1 VSPPSQDVIR
11 RGKTLRSLLRR
22 VVAIEHRWPW
32 LLPTVSFAAGWVGF
46 LLVRRGED
54 AARIVALLALCGWF
68 WLLLEPWVRRRIER
82 RRRRAGNFV
91 VNFISQSLQQELL
104 FFCLPL
110 LIGATKLDAGQVAF
124 TGLVALAALLST
136 VDPLYERLVAT
147 RAARRM
153 TFHAFC
159 SWIAALVVLP
169 MVLLVPVERAL
180 PISLLAVGAWLLLT
194 LPLSLYSLPRWRNR
208 VAWLAGMILVPLTFW
223 ELRGQIPAAGLA
235 VTDARVTQT
244 LDGLIPG
251 APVARIREADLT
263 QGIIAFAAIRA
274 PAGLSQQVVF
284 EWRHNGE
291 SERIEV
297 EIHGG
302 RADGFRAYARKHA
315 FPADSKGLWIVD
327 VLTPQAQL
335 LERLR
340 FVVEAEDRP
349 KDQLVTPAV
358 RDIPSL

>member
-1 VSPPSQDVIR
+1 MNPPSQTAR
-11 RGKTLRSLLRR
+11 RWSETLSSLLRR
-22 VVAIEHRWPW
+22 VVAFEHRWPW
-32 LLPTVSFAAGWVGF
+32 VLPAVSFAGGWVGF

-54 AARIVALLALCGWF
+54 LARIVALLALCGWF
-68 WLLLEPWVRRRIER
+68 WLLLEPWVRRRLER

-91 VNFISQSLQQELL
+91 VNFITQSLQQELL
-104 FFCLPL
+104 FFSLPL
-110 LIGATKLDAGQVAF
+110 LIGATRLDAGQVAF
-124 TGLVALAALLST
+124 TGLVAAAALLST

-180 PISLLAVGAWLLLT
+180 PISLFAVGAWLLLT

-208 VAWLAGMILVPLTFW
+208 VAWLAGMLIVPFLFW

-235 VTDARVTQT
+235 VTDARMTQT
-244 LDGLIPG
+244 IDGLVPG
-251 APVARIREADLT
+251 APVARIRLEDLA

-274 PAGLSQQVVF
+274 PTGLSQQVVF
-284 EWRHNGE
+284 EWRHNDDR
-291 SERIEV
+291 ERIEV

-302 RADGFRAYARKHA
+302 RADGFRAYSRKHV
-315 FPADSKGLWIVD
+315 FPTDPRGLWTVD

-340 FVVEAEDRP
+340 FVVEG
-349 KDQLVTPAV
+349 
-358 RDIPSL
+358 

>member
-1 VSPPSQDVIR
+1 
-11 RGKTLRSLLRR
+11 
-22 VVAIEHRWPW
+22 
-32 LLPTVSFAAGWVGF
+32 
-46 LLVRRGED
+46 
-54 AARIVALLALCGWF
+54 
-68 WLLLEPWVRRRIER
+68 
-82 RRRRAGNFV
+82 
-91 VNFISQSLQQELL
+91 
-104 FFCLPL
+104 
-110 LIGATKLDAGQVAF
+110 LIGATRLDAGQVAF
-124 TGLVALAALLST
+124 TGLVAAAALIST

-147 RAARRM
+147 KAARRM

-208 VAWLAGMILVPLTFW
+208 VAWLAGMIFVPLLFW

-244 LDGLIPG
+244 IDGLVPG
-251 APVARIREADLT
+251 APVARVRLDDLA

-274 PAGLSQQVVF
+274 PTGLSQQVVF
-284 EWRHNGE
+284 EWRHNGDR
-291 SERIEV
+291 ERIEV

-302 RADGFRAYARKHA
+302 RADGFRAYSRKHV
-315 FPADSKGLWIVD
+315 FPADPTGLWTVD

-340 FVVEAEDRP
+340 FVVEG
-349 KDQLVTPAV
+349 
-358 RDIPSL
+358 

>member
-1 VSPPSQDVIR
+1 MNPPSQAARWGEV
-11 RGKTLRSLLRR
+11 LSSLLRR
-22 VVAIEHRWPW
+22 FVAFEHRWPW
-32 LLPTVSFAAGWVGF
+32 ALPAVSFAGGWVGF

-54 AARIVALLALCGWF
+54 LARIVALLALCGWF
-68 WLLLEPWVRRRIER
+68 WLLLEPWVRRRLER

-104 FFCLPL
+104 FFSLPL
-110 LIGATKLDAGQVAF
+110 LIGATRLDAGQVAF
-124 TGLVALAALLST
+124 TGLVAAAALIST

-169 MVLLVPVERAL
+169 MVLLVPLERAL
-180 PISLLAVGAWLLLT
+180 PISLLAVGGWLLLT
-194 LPLSLYSLPRWRNR
+194 LPLSLYSLPGWRRR
-208 VAWLAGMILVPLTFW
+208 VVWIAGMIGVPLLFW
-223 ELRGQIPAAGLA
+223 AMRAQVPAAGLA
-235 VTDARVTQT
+235 VTDSRVTQSI
-244 LDGLIPG
+244 DGLNPG
-251 APVARIREADLT
+251 APVRRVRQDELA
-263 QGIIAFAAIRA
+263 QGVIAYAAIRA
-274 PAGLSQQVVF
+274 PAGLSQQVIF

-291 SERIEV
+291 HERIPV

-302 RADGFRAYARKHA
+302 KGDGFRAYSRKQI
-315 FPADSKGLWIVD
+315 FPADSVGLWTID

-340 FVVEAEDRP
+340 FVVEG
-349 KDQLVTPAV
+349 
-358 RDIPSL
+358 

>member
-1 VSPPSQDVIR
+1 MM
-11 RGKTLRSLLRR
+11 SLLRR
-22 VVAIEHRWPW
+22 FFTIANRWPW
-32 LLPTVSFAAGWVGF
+32 LLPAVSFAAGWVGF
-46 LLVRRGED
+46 LLVRRGDEL
-54 AARIVALLALCGWF
+54 ARSVALLALCGWF
-68 WLLLEPWVRRRIER
+68 WLLLEPWVRRSLER
-82 RRRRAGNFV
+82 RRRRVGNFV

-104 FFCLPL
+104 FFSLPL
-110 LIGATKLDAGQVAF
+110 LIGATRLDAGQVAF
-124 TGLVALAALLST
+124 TGLVGVAALLTT

-147 RAARRM
+147 GAARRM

-180 PISLLAVGAWLLLT
+180 PISLLAVGGWLLLT

-208 VAWLAGMILVPLTFW
+208 VVWLAGMIVVPLLFW

-244 LDGLIPG
+244 IDGLTPG
-251 APVARIREADLT
+251 APVARIRQQDLA

-284 EWRHNGE
+284 EWRHNGAR
-291 SERIEV
+291 ERIPV
-297 EIHGG
+297 EIQGG
-302 RADGFRAYARKHA
+302 RADGFRAYSRKQA
-315 FPADSKGLWIVD
+315 FPADSTGMWTVD

-340 FVVEAEDRP
+340 FVVEG
-349 KDQLVTPAV
+349 
-358 RDIPSL
+358 

>member
-1 VSPPSQDVIR
+1 VI
-11 RGKTLRSLLRR
+11 SLFRR
-22 VVAIEHRWPW
+22 VLGLTRRARW
-32 LLPTVSFAAGWVGF
+32 LLPALSFAAGWVGF
-46 LLVRRGED
+46 LLVQRGEE
-54 AARIVALLALCGWF
+54 AARLIALLALLGWF
-68 WLLLEPWVRRRIER
+68 WLLLEPWVRRGIER
-82 RRRRAGNFV
+82 RRQRVGNFV
-91 VNFISQSLQQELL
+91 VNFITQSLQQELL
-104 FFCLPL
+104 FFSLPL
-110 LIGATKLDAGQVAF
+110 LIGSTQRDVGQVAF
-124 TGLVALAALLST
+124 TGLVGVAAVVST
-136 VDPLYERLVAT
+136 IDPVYERVIAT
-147 RAARRM
+147 QAARRM
-153 TFHAFC
+153 SFHAFC

-244 LDGLIPG
+244 IDGLIPG
-251 APVARIREADLT
+251 APMARIREADLT

-291 SERIEV
+291 RERIEV

-302 RADGFRAYARKHA
+302 RAEGFRAYARKHA
-315 FPADSKGLWIVD
+315 FPADSTGLWIVD

-349 KDQLVTPAV
+349 RDQLVTPAV

>member
-1 VSPPSQDVIR
+1 VNTPAQAARRSGDVV
-11 RGKTLRSLLRR
+11 RSVLRR
-22 VVAIEHRWPW
+22 LVAIEQRWPW
-32 LLPTVSFAAGWVGF
+32 LLPTASFAAGWVGF

-54 AARIVALLALCGWF
+54 LARIVALLALCGWF
-68 WLLLEPWVRRRIER
+68 WLLLEPWVRRIIER

-91 VNFISQSLQQELL
+91 VNFVSQSLQQELL

-124 TGLVALAALLST
+124 TGLVGVAALLST

-208 VAWLAGMILVPLTFW
+208 LAWLAGMVLVPLTFW

-244 LDGLIPG
+244 IDGLIPG
-251 APVARIREADLT
+251 APVVRIRQKDLE
-263 QGIIAFAAIRA
+263 QGMIAFAAIRA

-291 SERIEV
+291 RERIEV

-302 RADGFRAYARKHA
+302 RADGFRAYSRKRT
-315 FPADSKGLWIVD
+315 FPADSTGQWTVD

-340 FVVEAEDRP
+340 FVVEGGSAI
-349 KDQLVTPAV
+349 L
-358 RDIPSL
+358 